1 MSKNFT
7 KIFILFS
14 FISLISCSYLN
25 EAKTKYSTKPA
36 SSTPR
41 VKLIAPQDLTHNQFE
56 SRNLNTAQENK
67 EKTKIALFF
76 PISGKNS
83 DLGMHLFNAAVLSL
97 FENDTNHDIELI
109 LIDSKDTPQESLA
122 AFQTIIDRK
131 IKIVIGPI
139 YSSAIDAIKER
150 AKTNE
155 ITILSLSNNHQ
166 LAGNINDKGGV
177 FLSGFTIETQ
187 LDKIVSFS
195 MKKNRTNFAILAPNN
210 QYGHTVTNILKTIVD
225 NRDGNFT
232 ASEVY
237 DSNLKRLEK
246 SVERIVNSFAVPSEL
261 AEGGGNKLR
270 KDFKASEVV
279 RSYVQ
284 VIVVPETG
292 KNLSKIA
299 ELIKKYNIEER
310 DIKIVGTSEWD
321 SLSTL
326 NDPNLIGSYFA
337 APDAGNF
344 HEFEKRY
351 NTLYGNF
358 PPRIASI
365 SYDLVAA
372 TAKLMQQKK
381 TGDLKPSDFTSYE
394 NPPINGFSGIDGLF
408 RFLPNGL
415 VQRNLAILE
424 VKEDGFE
431 TVGKANSKL
440 LRY

>member
-299 ELIKKYNIEER
+299 ELIKKYNIEAVFTNHDYEPYAIER
-310 DIKIVGTSEWD
+310 DEKIA
-321 SLSTL
+321 SLLTKHNISFF
-326 NDPNLIGSYFA
+326 DYKDQVI
-337 APDAGNF
+337 
-344 HEFEKRY
+344 FEKNEVLKDNRDPY
-351 NTLYGNF
+351 TVFTPYS
-358 PPRIASI
+358 RKW
-365 SYDLVAA
+365 
-372 TAKLMQQKK
+372 KLRLTDFHVKPYPNKK
-381 TGDLKPSDFTSYE
+381 YFKYT
-394 NPPINGFSGIDGLF
+394 
-408 RFLPNGL
+408 
-415 VQRNLAILE
+415 NLWI
-424 VKEDGFE
+424 V
-431 TVGKANSKL
+431 
-440 LRY
+440 